1 MLTPLVTKHQA
12 KPGHHLGNWGHIS
25 VFSREL
31 GTRTWGCGF
40 ERVRSENPRKD
51 KLTSITAAQAMK
63 VAGLQLTLA
72 MELRKSL
79 DGMQSHLCPQF

>member
-1 MLTPLVTKHQA
+1 MLTPLDGDKTSSKTGSSFGQ
-12 KPGHHLGNWGHIS
+12 LGSH
-25 VFSREL
+25 FSFFKL
-31 GTRTWGCGF
+31 GTRTWGWF